1 MIETDEELKKTFK
14 NFVAKFKRFEDWVFI
29 EWRNA
34 NGSSNCRIRYIIN
47 EKEGELHI
55 SGDLGSGVFYWY
67 SKNTWQDIARYANN
81 FSYFNS
87 KAEAKSDYG
96 MTDWDVAKDD
106 LRDFIQEY
114 VEDEALKEIGY
125 TEDEFIE
132 EAMEGWD
139 VYGDGTFT
147 RDGLADEDVI
157 NFLLDNEFYSAG
169 KVASNRERLWAIGL
183 QMILEKYGDEGV
195 HANER

>member
-1 MIETDEELKKTFK
+1 M
-14 NFVAKFKRFEDWVFI
+14 
-29 EWRNA
+29 
-34 NGSSNCRIRYIIN
+34 
-47 EKEGELHI
+47 
-55 SGDLGSGVFYWY
+55 FYWY

-87 KAEAKSDYG
+87 KAESKSDDG
-96 MTDWDVAKDD
+96 MTDSDIAKDD
-106 LRDFIQEY
+106 LRDFLQEY
-114 VEDEALKEIGY
+114 VDDETLKELGY

-139 VYGDGTFT
+139 VYGDGAFT

-157 NFLLDNEFYSAG
+157 DLLLDNEFYSAG

>member
-1 MIETDEELKKTFK
+1 MIETDEELKKIFK

-29 EWRNA
+29 EWCNA

-67 SKNTWQDIARYANN
+67 SKNTWQDIARYANS

-87 KAEAKSDYG
+87 KAESKSDDG
-96 MTDWDVAKDD
+96 MTDSDIAKDD
-106 LRDFIQEY
+106 LRDFLQEY
-114 VEDEALKEIGY
+114 VDDETLKELGY

-139 VYGDGTFT
+139 VYGDGAFT
-147 RDGLADEDVI
+147 RDGLADENVI
-157 NFLLDNEFYSAG
+157 NFLLDNEF
-169 KVASNRERLWAIGL
+169 
-183 QMILEKYGDEGV
+183 
-195 HANER
+195 

>member
-1 MIETDEELKKTFK
+1 MIETDEELRKTFK
-14 NFVAKFKRFEDWVFI
+14 NFIADFKHFEDWVFI
-29 EWRNA
+29 EWHNA
-34 NGSSNCRIRYIIN
+34 NGSSNCRVRYIVN

-55 SGDLGSGVFYWY
+55 SGDLGSAIFYWHA
-67 SKNTWQDIARYANN
+67 KNTWQDIAEYSKH
-81 FSYFNS
+81 FSYFKS
-87 KAEAKSDYG
+87 KAEANSDDG
-96 MTDWDVAKDD
+96 MTDSDVAEED

-114 VEDEALKEIGY
+114 VDDETLKELGY

-139 VYGDGTFT
+139 VYGDGAFT
-147 RDGLADEDVI
+147 RDGFADEDVI
-157 NFLLDNEFYSAG
+157 NLLLDNEFYSAG

-183 QMILEKYGDEGV
+183 QMILEKHGDEGV

>member
-1 MIETDEELKKTFK
+1 MFQ
-14 NFVAKFKRFEDWVFI
+14 N
-29 EWRNA
+29 
-34 NGSSNCRIRYIIN
+34 SNSIHN
-47 EKEGELHI
+47 
-55 SGDLGSGVFYWY
+55 
-67 SKNTWQDIARYANN
+67 
-81 FSYFNS
+81 
-87 KAEAKSDYG
+87 
-96 MTDWDVAKDD
+96 
-106 LRDFIQEY
+106 FIQEY
-114 VEDEALKEIGY
+114 VDDETLKELGY

-183 QMILEKYGDEGV
+183 QMILEKYGNEGV

>member
-29 EWRNA
+29 EWCNA

-67 SKNTWQDIARYANN
+67 SKNTWQDIARYANS

-96 MTDWDVAKDD
+96 MTDWDV
-106 LRDFIQEY
+106 
-114 VEDEALKEIGY
+114 
-125 TEDEFIE
+125 
-132 EAMEGWD
+132 
-139 VYGDGTFT
+139 YGDGAFT
-147 RDGLADEDVI
+147 RDGFADEDVI
-157 NFLLDNEFYSAG
+157 NLLLDNEFYSAG

-195 HANER
+195 HVNE

>member
-1 MIETDEELKKTFK
+1 
-14 NFVAKFKRFEDWVFI
+14 
-29 EWRNA
+29 
-34 NGSSNCRIRYIIN
+34 
-47 EKEGELHI
+47 
-55 SGDLGSGVFYWY
+55 
-67 SKNTWQDIARYANN
+67 
-81 FSYFNS
+81 
-87 KAEAKSDYG
+87 

-132 EAMEGWD
+132 EAMEGWSL
-139 VYGDGTFT
+139 YGDGAFT
-147 RDGLADEDVI
+147 RDGFADEDVI
-157 NFLLDNEFYSAG
+157 NLLLDNEFYSAG

-195 HANER
+195 HVNE